1 MLILKQAAHRDVLHP
16 SKDLAQYITRS
27 HRTWYR
33 FAQDVFRLDLKEE
46 DIIFVHGSVKTAEW
60 ALAAATQRARE
71 GSLLFGG
78 EFGPLARATFSVS
91 ASRSAAMSMEHRS
104 GPKVARLGAEDSLQN
119 EFDQCVFLHYY
130 KIKRRRFLGP
140 KVIRAAG
147 ERSSS
152 RSPPSS
158 VSSSEMGERFPADV
172 SLDRSVQIEEVPPR
186 VAVSTSCKILA
197 VIPNHVA

>member
-1 MLILKQAAHRDVLHP
+1 MLILKQAAHREVLHP
-16 SKDLAQYITRS
+16 SKDLAQYIIRN
-27 HRTWYR
+27 HRNWYR

-46 DIIFVHGSVKTAEW
+46 DIIFIHGSVKTAEW

-104 GPKVARLGAEDSLQN
+104 GPKVARLGAGAEDSQN

-130 KIKRRRFLGP
+130 KIKRRQFLGP

-152 RSPPSS
+152 RSP
-158 VSSSEMGERFPADV
+158 
-172 SLDRSVQIEEVPPR
+172 QIGR
-186 VAVSTSCKILA
+186 A
-197 VIPNHVA
+197 HV